1 MIDGRVPSGVLGCG
15 AHLDELVDEPDAGS
29 VGSVVWLHG
38 MGQDA
43 RTMRRVAVAAGL
55 QRTALRHVYL
65 QAPIRAVGLLSTT
78 PVRAWLTQRVTQMR
92 TADPVNLRE
101 TSRSVRRV
109 LDREL
114 DLGATRPVVLAGF
127 SQGAALALMVATTHH
142 RRLAGVAAYAPYL
155 LTERHASAGAFE
167 PNGGLPI
174 WLGHGSDD
182 WTIPLA
188 MGRAVR
194 DGLADRYDVHWHE
207 YPAGHVPFA
216 GAERDLAD
224 FVVEVVRSAAAP

>member
-1 MIDGRVPSGVLGCG
+1 VPAGVPASG
-15 AHLDELVDEPDAGS
+15 ARLDELVDEPHAGS

-43 RTMRRVAVAAGL
+43 RTMQGVAAAAGL
-55 QRTALRHVYL
+55 HRTALRHVYL
-65 QAPIRAVGLLSTT
+65 QAPIRAVGLLSAT

-92 TADPVNLRE
+92 TADPVDLRE
-101 TSRSVRRV
+101 TAWSVRRV

-114 DLGATRPVVLAGF
+114 DLGATRPVLLAGF

-155 LTERHASAGAFE
+155 LKERHAPAGAFG

-182 WTIPLA
+182 WTVPVA

-207 YPAGHVPFA
+207 YPTGHVPFA
-216 GAERDLAD
+216 GAEHDMAD
-224 FVVEVVRSAAAP
+224 FVTEVVCSAAAP